1 MVQALWGT
9 KNPTPMAISDL
20 VEPLTVLYHKM
31 RPNATFLQNSLL
43 TDWQNS
49 RSALWY
55 PYGNFHSI
63 RNNFANN
70 DQSLFARAGFFAIIY
85 LLQSFQNSNFQKSL
99 QTGKRSIQSSKKL
112 PQLSLEI
119 RFRTPKREA
128 KKNKKKS
135 DHLFR
140 HSRNG
145 SLFLCLLVSSDC
157 TQQMSCASIVRTV
170 LRLSITLAAVQAYF
184 LYRAWRCGRLF

>member
-99 QTGKRSIQSSKKL
+99 QTGKRSIQSSNKL
-112 PQLSLEI
+112 PHLSLEI
-119 RFRTPKREA
+119 RFKTSKGKYENA
-128 KKNKKKS
+128 KKKS

-145 SLFLCLLVSSDC
+145 SLFKIFLCVVRIFWINR
-157 TQQMSCASIVRTV
+157 SISQADLRTLCRGV
-170 LRLSITLAAVQAYF
+170 PRPLPFRE
-184 LYRAWRCGRLF
+184 RCHELHRG